1 MMIDAIVL
9 LFNEIERLNLN
20 YRIQLID
27 TLEVSVWDH
36 FLIFPT
42 PNYIECRYGIFPLR
56 AVRQIQINSIEN
68 RYIGQR
74 VALKCI
80 DHSELLEEKMQQSG
94 LHYHIENQIFTITL
108 QK

>member
-9 LFNEIERLNLN
+9 LFSEIERLNLN

-42 PNYIECRYGIFPLR
+42 PNYIECGYGIFPLR
-56 AVRQIQINSIEN
+56 TV
-68 RYIGQR
+68 
-74 VALKCI
+74 
-80 DHSELLEEKMQQSG
+80 
-94 LHYHIENQIFTITL
+94 
-108 QK
+108 